1 MHETMAKFGAP
12 HSIIRDYTH
21 WCVMLRPAQPTL
33 GSLVLCARRDV
44 RAFGAMTADEMAELS
59 VITSAI
65 EATLR
70 AVCTPEKFNYLML
83 MMVDPQV
90 HFHVI
95 PRYQGSRSAMNIDFT
110 DAGWPGPP
118 DLKSAVALDGEQI
131 TLLRETLVQAWPQ
144 G

>member
-12 HSIIRDYTH
+12 ETIIRTYDH

-44 RAFGAMTADEMAELS
+44 RAFGAMTREETAELS
-59 VITSAI
+59 AATADI
-65 EATLR
+65 EAALK
-70 AVCTPEKFNYLML
+70 AVCAPEKMNYLML

-95 PRYQGSRSAMNIDFT
+95 PRYPGTRAALGFDFPDT
-110 DAGWPGPP
+110 GWPGPP
-118 DLKSAVALDGEQI
+118 DLKSAIALDAGQI
-131 TLLRETLVQAWPQ
+131 TRLRQTIVAAWPQ
-144 G
+144 D